1 MKAWQLY
8 LHVKVQPRLFN
19 FSHSLKN
26 LEGKKW
32 FGYFSSLGCFMQFEN
47 VQETGKCMNENMQE
61 QIVCLS
67 SYSDNIHNIKIPLS
81 LSFPS
86 PAPPKKGG
94 GGKELKAQNP
104 YNYVSSFKKKS
115 AYENQQMFMNKLF
128 YGKHQLE

>member
-61 QIVCLS
+61 YARADCMSLLIFRQ
-67 SYSDNIHNIKIPLS
+67 YTQYKNTPLPF
-81 LSFPS
+81 LPFPR
-86 PAPPKKGG
+86 PPPKKGV
-94 GGKELKAQNP
+94 GKELKAQNP
-104 YNYVSSFKKKS
+104 YNYVSSFKKNLLMKI
-115 AYENQQMFMNKLF
+115 NKCL
-128 YGKHQLE
+128 

>member
-26 LEGKKW
+26 LEGKNGLVTFLLWDVSCNLKM
-32 FGYFSSLGCFMQFEN
+32 FKKQEN
-47 VQETGKCMNENMQE
+47 AWMRTCKNMQE

-86 PAPPKKGG
+86 PAPPQKRGWGRNWKHRTPTIMWVLSKKIC
-94 GGKELKAQNP
+94 LW
-104 YNYVSSFKKKS
+104 KS
-115 AYENQQMFMNKLF
+115 KNVYE
-128 YGKHQLE
+128 